1 MISNSLN
8 ILSISS
14 YNHIIFSGVVMC
26 WCREV
31 REREKMEKGD
41 PGCYEVV
48 AGSRV
53 GAGLSR
59 LESRFSSC
67 RDVGQ
72 RSPELSM
79 ADTRTQIVS

>member
-1 MISNSLN
+1 M
-8 ILSISS
+8 
-14 YNHIIFSGVVMC
+14 
-26 WCREV
+26 
-31 REREKMEKGD
+31 EKMEKGD

-53 GAGLSR
+53 GAGLSW

>member
-1 MISNSLN
+1 MFYISFLQSHYL
-8 ILSISS
+8 LWGWDVL
-14 YNHIIFSGVVMC
+14 HLGVGH
-26 WCREV
+26 REV
-31 REREKMEKGD
+31 RKREKMEKGD

-53 GAGLSR
+53 GAGLSW

-79 ADTRTQIVS
+79 ADARTQIVS